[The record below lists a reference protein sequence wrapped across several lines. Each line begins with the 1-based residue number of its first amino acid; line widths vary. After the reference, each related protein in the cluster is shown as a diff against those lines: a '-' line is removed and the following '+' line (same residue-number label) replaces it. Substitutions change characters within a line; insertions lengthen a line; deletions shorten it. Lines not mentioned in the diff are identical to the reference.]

1 MRRHLVLVGLS
12 GSGKT
17 AAGRLAAGTLS
28 APFHDIDALIEE
40 GEAVSIARIF
50 AERGEPAFRRL
61 ERGAVREALAGEP
74 AVIAPGGGW
83 VAQPGNAEDAG
94 EGAILVYLRVSPEVA
109 AARVANQVNRPLLE
123 GTDPTQRLRQ
133 LLEEREAAYLGAH
146 RVIETDA
153 RTVDEVAA
161 ELVVLARSTAG
172 W

>member
-1 MRRHLVLVGLS
+1 VLVGLS

-17 AAGRLAAGTLS
+17 AAGRLAADTLS

-40 GEAVSIARIF
+40 EEAVSIARIF
-50 AERGEPAFRRL
+50 AERGEPAFRQL
-61 ERGAVREALAGEP
+61 EHAAVREALAGEP

-83 VAQPGNAEDAG
+83 VAQAGNAEDAG

-109 AARVANQVNRPLLE
+109 AARVASQGNRPLLQ
-123 GTDPTQRLRQ
+123 GADPMQRLRQ

-146 RVIETDA
+146 RVVETDA
-153 RTVDEVAA
+153 KSVDEVAA